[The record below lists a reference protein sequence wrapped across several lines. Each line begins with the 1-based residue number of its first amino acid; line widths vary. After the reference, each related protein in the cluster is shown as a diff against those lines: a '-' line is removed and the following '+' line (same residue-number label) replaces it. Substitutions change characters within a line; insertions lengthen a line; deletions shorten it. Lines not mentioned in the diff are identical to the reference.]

1 MNYAQETH
9 KTWLATC
16 PTSDGNF
23 KTSNKKSVMK
33 KERLFTLFDM
43 IAEDQEKQDTS
54 EVAAVVEERPTIKN
68 AFSDQQLSG
77 KKKMDNNKINELFGI
92 KESFELPERLI
103 TVLLDKEQREAIFNE
118 FMKYDFDFSHDCL
131 RDYFQDEHAA
141 RSALKQDYTPD
152 CICDLISLL
161 MPETD
166 KIIDICSGTGA
177 LTIGTGR
184 NVYFQC
190 EEFSKTSISV
200 LLFNLAIRGVNAL
213 VLQKD
218 VLTKEVKSA
227 FKVQNHGQ
235 YSDIEIV
242 EDYEEIKTNVV
253 ISNPPYSL
261 KWQPKQDER
270 FAGYP
275 LAPKSAADY
284 AFVLDGLSRLTDNG
298 TALYILPHGVLFRG
312 KAEGEIR
319 KQLVENNIIDAVIG
333 LPDNTFL
340 NTSIPVFI
348 LVLKKNRQRKD
359 ILFID
364 ASREF
369 EKKGKQN
376 ILTAEHLE
384 KIADTYW
391 NRKTVEKYSNVV
403 TLDEIRRN
411 DYNLNIPR
419 FVDTYEPEPIQPLE
433 DIIKDIINTRLEMH
447 KVEKELVA
455 MLSELQGDKVYN
467 ETKDDFIKY
476 MTEQDII
483 GETMAEWA
491 YLQNLEYFTTQVA
504 AKANKVY
511 IPILELCDFE
521 RAKKGKVYKTGTV
534 YIQLS
539 ATDGQVRYLTEDKE
553 LEEKYGVFVPK
564 SDRVPSRYLFYA
576 LEYEMPHFLA
586 RYQAGMNINPDIFKD
601 LKINY
606 FTDEAVGGKVAAM
619 LDNLEYSYKNEEK
632 EKDGWK
638 EFKKFHLDGMFP

>member
-1 MNYAQETH
+1 
-9 KTWLATC
+9 
-16 PTSDGNF
+16 
-23 KTSNKKSVMK
+23 MK
-33 KERLFTLFDM
+33 DKGQISMFDM
-43 IAEDQEKQDTS
+43 LAEEQEEEQGSS
-54 EVAAVVEERPTIKN
+54 EVAAVVEERPTIKK
-68 AFSDQQLSG
+68 AFSDQQPSG

-92 KESFELPERLI
+92 KESYELPERLM
-103 TVLLDKEQREAIFNE
+103 TTLLDKEKREAVFNE
-118 FMKYDFDFSHDCL
+118 FMEYDFDFSHDCL

-190 EEFSKTSISV
+190 EEFSKASISV
-200 LLFNLAIRGVNAL
+200 LLFNLSIRGMNAL

-218 VLTKEVKSA
+218 VLTKEVKTA
-227 FKVQNHGQ
+227 FRVQNNGQ

-261 KWQPKQDER
+261 KWEPKQDER

-275 LAPKSAADY
+275 LAPKGAADY

-298 TALYILPHGVLFRG
+298 TAFYILPHGVLFRG

-319 KQLVENNIIDAVIG
+319 KQLVENNLIDAVIG

-376 ILTAEHLE
+376 ILTREHLE

-391 NRKTVEKYSNVV
+391 NRRTAEKYSNVT
-403 TLDEIRRN
+403 TLEEIRKN
-411 DYNLNIPR
+411 EYNLNIPR
-419 FVDTYEPEPIQPLE
+419 FVDTYEPEPVPELS

-447 KVEKELVA
+447 KVEKELIA
-455 MLSELQGDKVYN
+455 MLSELEGDKAYN
-467 ETKDDFIKY
+467 ETKDEFIKY

-491 YLQNLEYFTTQVA
+491 YLQNLEFFTTQVA
-504 AKANKVY
+504 AKAEKVRV
-511 IPILELCDFE
+511 PILEICDFE
-521 RAKKGKVYKTGTV
+521 RVKKDKVYPVGTV

-539 ATDGQVRYLTEDKE
+539 ATDGVVRFLYEEKTLED
-553 LEEKYGVFVPK
+553 KYGVFIPK
-564 SDRVPSRYLFYA
+564 SDKMPSRYLFYA

-586 RYQAGMNINPDIFKD
+586 KYQAGMNINPDIFKH
-601 LKINY
+601 LEINC
-606 FTDEAVGGKVAAM
+606 FADEAIEGKIAQM
-619 LDNLEYSYKNEEK
+619 LDNLEYYYKNEGK
-632 EKDGWK
+632 EKDGWVD
-638 EFKKFHLDGMFP
+638 FKKFHLDGMFPKG

>member
-1 MNYAQETH
+1 
-9 KTWLATC
+9 
-16 PTSDGNF
+16 
-23 KTSNKKSVMK
+23 MK
-33 KERLFTLFDM
+33 DKGQISMFDM
-43 IAEDQEKQDTS
+43 LAEEQEEEQGSS
-54 EVAAVVEERPTIKN
+54 EAAAVVEERPTIKK
-68 AFSDQQLSG
+68 AFSDQQPSG
-77 KKKMDNNKINELFGI
+77 KKKMDNNKVNELFGI
-92 KESFELPERLI
+92 KESYELPERLM
-103 TVLLDKEQREAIFNE
+103 TTLLDKEKREAVFNE
-118 FMKYDFDFSHDCL
+118 FMEYDFDFSHDCL

-161 MPETD
+161 IPETD

-177 LTIGTGR
+177 LTIGTSR

-190 EEFSKTSISV
+190 EEFSKASISV
-200 LLFNLAIRGVNAL
+200 LLFNLAIRGMNAL

-218 VLTKEVKSA
+218 VLTKEVKTA
-227 FKVQNHGQ
+227 FRVQNNGQ

-261 KWQPKQDER
+261 KWEPKQDER

-275 LAPKSAADY
+275 LAPKGAADY

-298 TALYILPHGVLFRG
+298 TAFYILPHGVLFRG

-319 KQLVENNIIDAVIG
+319 KQLVENNLIDAVIG

-376 ILTAEHLE
+376 ILTREHLE

-391 NRKTVEKYSNVV
+391 NRRTTEKYSNVT
-403 TLDEIRRN
+403 TLEEIRKN
-411 DYNLNIPR
+411 EYNLNIPR
-419 FVDTYEPEPIQPLE
+419 FVDTYEPEPVPELS

-447 KVEKELVA
+447 KVEKELIA
-455 MLSELQGDKVYN
+455 MLSELEGDKAYN

-491 YLQNLEYFTTQVA
+491 YLQNLEFFTTQVA
-504 AKANKVY
+504 AKAEKVRV
-511 IPILELCDFE
+511 PILEICDFE
-521 RAKKGKVYKTGTV
+521 RVKKDKVYPVGTV

-539 ATDGQVRYLTEDKE
+539 ATDGVVRFLYEEKTLED
-553 LEEKYGVFVPK
+553 KYGVFIPK
-564 SDRVPSRYLFYA
+564 SDKMPSRYLFYA

-586 RYQAGMNINPDIFKD
+586 KYQAGMNINPDIFKH
-601 LKINY
+601 LEINC
-606 FTDEAVGGKVAAM
+606 FADEAIEGKIAQM
-619 LDNLEYSYKNEEK
+619 LDNLEYYYKNEGK
-632 EKDGWK
+632 EKDGWVD
-638 EFKKFHLDGMFP
+638 FKKFHLDGMFPKG

>member
-1 MNYAQETH
+1 
-9 KTWLATC
+9 
-16 PTSDGNF
+16 
-23 KTSNKKSVMK
+23 MK
-33 KERLFTLFDM
+33 DKRQISIFDM
-43 IAEDQEKQDTS
+43 LAEEQEEEQGAS
-54 EVAAVVEERPTIKN
+54 EVAAVVEERPTIKK
-68 AFSDQQLSG
+68 AFSDYQPSG

-92 KESFELPERLI
+92 KESYELPERLM
-103 TVLLDKEQREAIFNE
+103 TTLLDKEKREAVFNE
-118 FMKYDFDFSHDCL
+118 FMEYDFDFSHDCL

-190 EEFSKTSISV
+190 EEFSKASISV
-200 LLFNLAIRGVNAL
+200 LLFNLAIRGMNAL

-218 VLTKEVKSA
+218 VLTKEVKTA
-227 FKVQNHGQ
+227 FRVQNNGQ

-261 KWQPKQDER
+261 KWEPKQDER

-275 LAPKSAADY
+275 LAPKGAADY

-298 TALYILPHGVLFRG
+298 TAFYILPHGVLFRG

-319 KQLVENNIIDAVIG
+319 KQLVENNLIDAVIG

-376 ILTAEHLE
+376 ILTREHLE

-391 NRKTVEKYSNVV
+391 NRRTTEKYSNVT
-403 TLDEIRRN
+403 TLEEIRKN
-411 DYNLNIPR
+411 EYNLNIPR
-419 FVDTYEPEPIQPLE
+419 FVDTYEPEPVPELS

-455 MLSELQGDKVYN
+455 MLSELEGDKAYN
-467 ETKDDFIKY
+467 EAKDDFIKY

-491 YLQNLEYFTTQVA
+491 YLQNLEFFTTQVA
-504 AKANKVY
+504 AKAEKVRV
-511 IPILELCDFE
+511 PILEICDFE
-521 RAKKGKVYKTGTV
+521 RVKKDKVYPVGTV

-539 ATDGQVRYLTEDKE
+539 ATDGVVRFLYDEKTLED
-553 LEEKYGVFVPK
+553 KYGVFIPK
-564 SDRVPSRYLFYA
+564 SDKMPSRYLFYA

-586 RYQAGMNINPDIFKD
+586 KYQAGMNINPDIFKH
-601 LKINY
+601 LEINC
-606 FTDEAVGGKVAAM
+606 FADEAIEGKIAQM
-619 LDNLEYSYKNEEK
+619 LDNLEYYYKNEGK
-632 EKDGWK
+632 QKDGWVG
-638 EFKKFHLDGMFP
+638 FKKFHLDGMFPKG

>member
-1 MNYAQETH
+1 
-9 KTWLATC
+9 
-16 PTSDGNF
+16 
-23 KTSNKKSVMK
+23 MK
-33 KERLFTLFDM
+33 DKGQISMFDM
-43 IAEDQEKQDTS
+43 LAEEQEEEQGSS
-54 EVAAVVEERPTIKN
+54 EAAAVVEERPTIKK
-68 AFSDQQLSG
+68 AFSDQQPSG
-77 KKKMDNNKINELFGI
+77 KKKMDNNKVNELFGI
-92 KESFELPERLI
+92 KESYELPERLM
-103 TVLLDKEQREAIFNE
+103 TTLLDKEKREAVFNE
-118 FMKYDFDFSHDCL
+118 FMEYDFDFSHDCL

-161 MPETD
+161 IPETD

-177 LTIGTGR
+177 LTIGTSR

-190 EEFSKTSISV
+190 EEFSKASISV
-200 LLFNLAIRGVNAL
+200 LLFNLAIRGMNAL

-218 VLTKEVKSA
+218 VLTKEVKTA
-227 FKVQNHGQ
+227 FRVQNNGQ

-261 KWQPKQDER
+261 KWEPKQDER

-275 LAPKSAADY
+275 LAPKGAADY

-298 TALYILPHGVLFRG
+298 TAFYILPHGVLFRG

-319 KQLVENNIIDAVIG
+319 KQLVENNLIDAVIG

-348 LVLKKNRQRKD
+348 LVLKKNRQRKN

-376 ILTAEHLE
+376 ILTREHLE

-391 NRKTVEKYSNVV
+391 NRRTTEKYSNVT
-403 TLDEIRRN
+403 TLEEIRKN
-411 DYNLNIPR
+411 EYNLNIPR
-419 FVDTYEPEPIQPLE
+419 FVDTYEPEPVPELS

-447 KVEKELVA
+447 KVEKELIA
-455 MLSELQGDKVYN
+455 MLSELEGDKAYN

-491 YLQNLEYFTTQVA
+491 YLQNLEFFTTQVA
-504 AKANKVY
+504 AKAEKVRV
-511 IPILELCDFE
+511 PILEICDFE
-521 RAKKGKVYKTGTV
+521 RVKKDKVYPVGTV

-539 ATDGQVRYLTEDKE
+539 ATDGVVRFLYEEKTLED
-553 LEEKYGVFVPK
+553 KYGVFIPK
-564 SDRVPSRYLFYA
+564 SDKMPSRYLFYA

-586 RYQAGMNINPDIFKD
+586 KYQAGMNINPDIFKH
-601 LKINY
+601 LEINC
-606 FTDEAVGGKVAAM
+606 FADEAIEGKIAQM
-619 LDNLEYSYKNEEK
+619 LDNLEYYYKNEGK
-632 EKDGWK
+632 EKDGWVD
-638 EFKKFHLDGMFP
+638 FKKFHLDGMFPKG

>member
-1 MNYAQETH
+1 MTEERQVSIFDNLLEQQEE
-9 KTWLATC
+9 KSATNNLVEEKR
-16 PTSDGNF
+16 PTVAYRTDE
-23 KTSNKKSVMK
+23 KKSEK
-33 KERLFTLFDM
+33 KQM
-43 IAEDQEKQDTS
+43 
-54 EVAAVVEERPTIKN
+54 
-68 AFSDQQLSG
+68 G
-77 KKKMDNNKINELFGI
+77 NNKINELFGI
-92 KESFELPERLI
+92 KESFELPERLMA
-103 TVLLDKEQREAIFNE
+103 VLMDKEQREAVFNE
-118 FMKYDFDFSHDCL
+118 FLQYDFDFSHDCL

-190 EEFSKTSISV
+190 EELSKMSIPI
-200 LLFNLAIRGVNAL
+200 LLFNLAIRGMNAT
-213 VLQKD
+213 VLQKN
-218 VLTKEVKSA
+218 VLTKNVEKIYR
-227 FKVQNHGQ
+227 VQKNGQ
-235 YSDIEIV
+235 FSDIDICIN
-242 EDYEEIKTNVV
+242 YKEEKTDVV

-261 KWQPKQDER
+261 QWQPKYDER
-270 FAGYP
+270 FIGYP
-275 LAPKSAADY
+275 LAPKAAADY

-298 TALYILPHGVLFRG
+298 TAFYILPHGVLFRG
-312 KAEGEIR
+312 NKEGEIR
-319 KQLVENNIIDAVIG
+319 KQLVENNLIDAVIG
-333 LPDNTFL
+333 LPNNTFL

-376 ILTAEHLE
+376 VLTAKHLE

-391 NRKTVEKYSNVV
+391 DRRTIEKYSNVA
-403 TLDEIRRN
+403 TLEEIRTN

-433 DIIKDIINTRLEMH
+433 DIVKKIINLRLEQH
-447 KVEKELVA
+447 KVEKELCA
-455 MLSELQGDKVYN
+455 MLAEVGGDKLYN
-467 ETKDDFIKY
+467 ATKDGFIKY

-521 RAKKGKVYKTGTV
+521 RVKKGKVYKAGTV

-564 SDRVPSRYLFYA
+564 SDNVPSRYLFYA
-576 LEYEMPHFLA
+576 LEYELPHFLA
-586 RYQAGMNINPDIFKD
+586 RYQAGMNINPDIFKY

-606 FTDEAVGGKVAAM
+606 FTDEAIGGKVAAM
-619 LDNLEYSYKNEEK
+619 LDNLEYYYKKEEK
-632 EKDGWK
+632 EKEGWK
-638 EFKKFHLDGMFP
+638 EFKKFHLDGMFPQ

>member
-1 MNYAQETH
+1 MKEKRQISMFDILEEEEQENEQG
-9 KTWLATC
+9 A
-16 PTSDGNF
+16 P
-23 KTSNKKSVMK
+23 
-33 KERLFTLFDM
+33 E
-43 IAEDQEKQDTS
+43 A
-54 EVAAVVEERPTIKN
+54 AAVEIEQRPIIKKP
-68 AFSDQQLSG
+68 FFDEQQSG
-77 KKKMDNNKINELFGI
+77 KKKMDNAKINELFGI
-92 KESFELPERLI
+92 KESFELPERLMS
-103 TVLLDKEQREAIFNE
+103 VLMDKAQREAVFNE
-118 FMKYDFDFSHDCL
+118 FLQYDFDFSHDCL

-161 MPETD
+161 MPKAD

-190 EEFSKTSISV
+190 EELSKMSIPI
-200 LLFNLAIRGVNAL
+200 LLFNLAIRGMNAT

-218 VLTKEVKSA
+218 VLTSKIEKA
-227 FKVQNHGQ
+227 FTVQKNGQ
-235 YSDIEIV
+235 YSDIEIA

-261 KWQPKQDER
+261 KWEPKQDER
-270 FAGYP
+270 FNGYP
-275 LAPKSAADY
+275 LAPKGAADY

-298 TALYILPHGVLFRG
+298 TAFYILPHGVLFRG
-312 KAEGEIR
+312 TTEGEIR
-319 KQLVENNIIDAVIG
+319 KQLIENNLIDTIIG
-333 LPDNTFL
+333 LPNNTFL

-364 ASREF
+364 SSKQY

-376 ILTAEHLE
+376 VLNREQLE

-391 NRKTVEKYSNVV
+391 NRRTTEKFSYVA
-403 TLDEIRRN
+403 TIDEIRAN

-419 FVDTYEPEPIQPLE
+419 FVDTYEPEEIPPLDE
-433 DIIKDIINTRLEMH
+433 IIKDIINLRLEQH
-447 KVEKELVA
+447 KAEKELMG
-455 MLSELQGDKVYN
+455 MLSELEGGKVYN
-467 ETKDDFIKY
+467 AVKDDFVKY
-476 MTEQDII
+476 LSEKDII

-491 YLQNLEYFTTQVA
+491 YLQNLEHFTTQVA
-504 AKANKVY
+504 AKAKKSRV
-511 IPILELCDFE
+511 PILEVCDFE
-521 RAKKGKVYKTGTV
+521 RVKNGKVYPVGTV

-539 ATDGQVRYLTEDKE
+539 ATDGVVRYLWEEKT
-553 LEEKYGVFVPK
+553 LEEKYGVFIPK
-564 SDRVPSRYLFYA
+564 SDTLPSRYLFYA

-586 RYQAGMNINPDIFKD
+586 RYQGGMNINPDIFKD

-619 LDNLEYSYKNEEK
+619 LDNLEYYYKNEEK

>member
-1 MNYAQETH
+1 MQDNIQVSLFDILE
-9 KTWLATC
+9 KEEQ
-16 PTSDGNF
+16 
-23 KTSNKKSVMK
+23 K
-33 KERLFTLFDM
+33 KEQRVPEVDAVEL
-43 IAEDQEKQDTS
+43 EK
-54 EVAAVVEERPTIKN
+54 RPTIKK
-68 AFSDQQLSG
+68 AFSDEQQIG
-77 KKKMDNNKINELFGI
+77 KKKMDNAKINELFGI
-92 KESFELPERLI
+92 KESFELPERLMG
-103 TVLLDKEQREAIFNE
+103 VLIDKEQREAAFNE
-118 FMKYDFDFSHDCL
+118 FMQYDFDLSHDCL

-177 LTIGTGR
+177 LVIGTGR

-190 EEFSKTSISV
+190 EELSKASIPV
-200 LLFNLAIRGVNAL
+200 LLFNLAIRGMNAT

-218 VLTKEVKSA
+218 VLTNTVEKA
-227 FKVQNHGQ
+227 FTVQKNGQ

-242 EDYEEIKTNVV
+242 EDYEQIKTNVV

-261 KWQPKQDER
+261 KWEPKQDER

-275 LAPKSAADY
+275 LAPKGAADY

-298 TALYILPHGVLFRG
+298 TAFYILPHGVLFRG

-319 KQLVENNIIDAVIG
+319 KQLVENNLIDAVIG

-376 ILTAEHLE
+376 ILTREHLE

-391 NRKTVEKYSNVV
+391 NRRTTEKYSNVT
-403 TLDEIRRN
+403 TLEEIRKN
-411 DYNLNIPR
+411 EYNLNIPR
-419 FVDTYEPEPIQPLE
+419 FVDTYEPEPVPELS

-447 KVEKELVA
+447 KVEKELIA
-455 MLSELQGDKVYN
+455 MLSELEGDKAYN
-467 ETKDDFIKY
+467 EAKDDFIKY

-504 AKANKVY
+504 AKAKKVRV
-511 IPILELCDFE
+511 PILELCDFE
-521 RAKKGKVYKTGTV
+521 RAQKDKVYPNGTV

-539 ATDGQVRYLTEDKE
+539 ATDGVVRQIFEDST
-553 LEEKYGVFVPK
+553 LDTKYGVFLPK
-564 SDRVPSRYLFYA
+564 NKKIAPRYLYYA
-576 LEYEMPHFLA
+576 LDFEMAHFLA
-586 RYQAGMNINPDIFKD
+586 KYQAGMNINPDIFKY
-601 LKINY
+601 LKINV
-606 FTDEAVGGKVAAM
+606 FEDDTIGGKVAAM
-619 LDNLEYSYKNEEK
+619 LDNLEYYYNREK
-632 EKDGWK
+632 EQGEGWK
-638 EFKKFHLDGMFP
+638 EFKKFHLDGMFPKS